1 MTKNRIE
8 QLSRTTVAACLL
20 LALANSAAIGAAP
33 PRERRNFDFDWRF
46 HKGDVA
52 NGQAVGLDTSGWREL
67 NLPHD
72 WSIEGPYSPDHA
84 SGTGF
89 LPGGIG
95 WYRKSFTLPESVP
108 GRKVFIEFDGIY
120 RDSDVWINGEH
131 LGHRPFGYASFEYDL
146 TPHLRSGDETNVL
159 AVKVDHTAEAD
170 SRWYTGSG
178 IYRHVWLSI
187 TDPIHVAHWGTYVT
201 TPVVRASEALVTLET
216 DVRDEGGSG
225 QQVRLVTAFLGPDG
239 RTLLTDEARSA
250 IPAGEAH
257 TFVQQVELE
266 KPKLWDVQEPNIYT
280 AVTRLY
286 VAEKQVD
293 EYRTPFGIRTIRF
306 HPEKGFFLNDRSMK
320 LKGVCLHHDLG
331 ALGAAFA
338 EAPLKRRFEL
348 MKKIGANALRCAH
361 NPMSPEF
368 YDLADR
374 MGFVVMDEAFDEWIG
389 GKRKWV
395 EGWNA
400 GTPSQRG
407 YHEAF
412 EEWSER
418 DLEMMVKRSRNHPS
432 IIMWSI
438 GNEIDYPTDPFSHSR
453 GRDGFVE
460 GTLSANLM
468 TEIGRLLL
476 GTVKRLDPTRPVTL
490 ATADINASNA
500 TGLAEMLDVVGYN
513 YQEQYY
519 ERDHRDYPDRIILG
533 SENGDSIDAWR
544 AVALNEWVAGQF
556 LWTGID
562 FLGES
567 GRFPH
572 RGSNAG
578 LFDYCGYQKPI
589 GYFREALWSEKP
601 MVYAVAWGPTS
612 DDIQLLDW
620 QRGRRRPLAEHW
632 NWNDDSR
639 ERVPVEVYSNCDSV
653 QLFLNGKPQREKRIT
668 DRTKPVLF
676 WTLPN
681 EPGVVEAV
689 GKIAGEVAA
698 RHQLKTAGKPARI
711 QLTTDRSRINADGA
725 DLATVEVVIV
735 DAEGVRV
742 PSASDEIT
750 FAVEGAGELAAVDN
764 PDPRDISPVQA
775 AKRKAYRGRA
785 LAIVRAGNKPGR
797 LTVTATAA
805 GIQAGKTT
813 VVVK

>member
-1 MTKNRIE
+1 MHLNRLGLCFGKTI
-8 QLSRTTVAACLL
+8 AACLL
-20 LALANSAAIGAAP
+20 LVLAATAASAAEL

-46 HKGDVA
+46 HKGDVENA
-52 NGQAVGLDTSGWREL
+52 HAAAFDASGWREL

-72 WSIEGPYSPDHA
+72 WSIEGPYSADHA

-95 WYRKSFTLPESVP
+95 WYRKSFTLPQAMS
-108 GRKVFIEFDGIY
+108 GRKVFVEFDGVY
-120 RDSDVWINGEH
+120 RGSDVWINGEH

-146 TPHLRSGDETNVL
+146 TPHLRFGGEPNVL

-178 IYRHVWLSI
+178 IYRHVWLNV
-187 TDPIHVAHWGTYVT
+187 THPVHVAHWGTYVT
-201 TPVVRASEALVTLET
+201 TPAVRESDALVSIET
-216 DVRDEGGSG
+216 EVRNDGGSDS
-225 QQVRLVTAFLGPDG
+225 QVRLATVFLGPDG
-239 RTLLTDEARSA
+239 RELLADETASA
-250 IPAGEAH
+250 VAANDVH
-257 TFVQQVELE
+257 TFVQQVEIE
-266 KPKLWDVQEPNIYT
+266 EPKRWDIREPNLYT
-280 AVTRLY
+280 AVSRLY
-286 VAEKQVD
+286 VGDRQVD
-293 EYRTPFGIRTIRF
+293 EYRTPFGIRTFRF
-306 HPEKGFFLNDRSMK
+306 HPQDGFSLNGRSMK

-338 EAPLKRRFEL
+338 EAPLRRRFEL
-348 MKKIGANALRCAH
+348 MKKIGANALRASH

-368 YDLADR
+368 YELADE

-407 YHEAF
+407 YHEVF
-412 EEWSER
+412 EEWAER
-418 DLEMMVKRSRNHPS
+418 DIEMMVKRSRNHPS

-438 GNEIDYPTDPFSHSR
+438 GNEIDYPTDPFSHPR

-460 GTLSANLM
+460 GTLSANL
-468 TEIGRLLL
+468 TVEIGRRLLAA
-476 GTVKRLDPTRPVTL
+476 VKRLDPTRPVTL
-490 ATADINASNA
+490 ASADINASNA
-500 TGLAEMLDVVGYN
+500 TGLADMLDVVGYN
-513 YQEQYY
+513 YQEQFY

-533 SENGDSIDAWR
+533 SENGDSVYAWR
-544 AVALNEWVAGQF
+544 AVALNDWVSGQF

-562 FLGES
+562 FWGES

-601 MVYAVAWGPTS
+601 MVYVAARGPTS

-620 QRGRRRPLAEHW
+620 RPGGRGLNEHW
-632 NWNDDSR
+632 NWGDDSR
-639 ERVPVEVYSNCDSV
+639 RRIPVEVYSNCDSV
-653 QLFLNGKPQREKRIT
+653 QLVLNGKPQREKRIT

-689 GKIAGEVAA
+689 GKINGEVAA
-698 RHQLKTAGKPARI
+698 RYQLKTAGEPARI
-711 QLTTDRSRINADGA
+711 ELTPDRDSIHADGA
-725 DLATVEVVIV
+725 DLATVEVVVV
-735 DAEGVRV
+735 DAEGTRV
-742 PSASDEIT
+742 AGASHDIT
-750 FAVEGAGELAAVDN
+750 FAVEGPGELAAVNN
-764 PDPRDISPVQA
+764 PDPRDISPMQSSN
-775 AKRKAYRGRA
+775 RKAYKGRA
-785 LAIVRAGNKPGR
+785 LALVRAGHQKGR
-797 LTVTATAA
+797 VTITATAD
-805 GIQAGKTT
+805 GIQSGKATI
-813 VVVK
+813 VVQ

>member
-1 MTKNRIE
+1 MANNTIE
-8 QLSRTTVAACLL
+8 QSFRATVVAFSL
-20 LALANSAAIGAAP
+20 LALAATTAIGADS
-33 PRERRNFDFDWRF
+33 PRQRRNFDFDWRF
-46 HKGDVA
+46 HKGDVE
-52 NGQAVGLDTSGWREL
+52 NGQAAGLDSNGWREL

-72 WSIEGPYSPDHA
+72 WSIEGPYSADHA

-95 WYRKSFTLPESVP
+95 WYRKSFTLPESLR
-108 GRKVFIEFDGIY
+108 GRKVFIEFDGVY

-146 TPHLRSGDETNVL
+146 TPHLRFGDETNVV
-159 AVKVDHTAEAD
+159 AVKVDHTAQAD

-178 IYRHVWLSI
+178 IYRHVWLNI
-187 TDPIHVAHWGTYVT
+187 TDPVHVAHWGTYVT
-201 TPVVRASEALVTLET
+201 TPVVRESDALVTIET
-216 DVRDEGGSG
+216 EVRNEEDSAR
-225 QQVRLVTAFLGPDG
+225 QVRLVTAFLGPDG
-239 RTLLTDEARSA
+239 RELLADEATGA
-250 IPAGEAH
+250 VAAGESHA
-257 TFVQQVELE
+257 FVQQVELE
-266 KPKLWDVQEPNIYT
+266 NPKLWDIRTPNLYT

-286 VAEKQVD
+286 VGEKQVD
-293 EYRTPFGIRTIRF
+293 EYLTTFGIRTIRF
-306 HPEKGFFLNDRSMK
+306 HPEKGFFLNGRSMK
-320 LKGVCLHHDLG
+320 LKGVCFHHDLG

-348 MKKIGANALRCAH
+348 MKKIGVNALRCAH

-368 YDLADR
+368 YELADR

-395 EGWNA
+395 KGWNA
-400 GTPSQRG
+400 GIPSQRG
-407 YHEAF
+407 YHEVF
-412 EEWSER
+412 EEWSGR

-438 GNEIDYPTDPFSHSR
+438 GNEIDYPTDPFSHPR

-460 GTLSANLM
+460 GTLSANL
-468 TEIGRLLL
+468 TVEIGRRLL
-476 GTVKRLDPTRPVTL
+476 GMVKRLDPTRP
-490 ATADINASNA
+490 ATMGLADINASNA

-533 SENGDSIDAWR
+533 SENGDSIGAWR
-544 AVALNEWVAGQF
+544 AVALNEWVLGQF

-601 MVYAVAWGPTS
+601 MVYAVAWGPTV

-632 NWNDDSR
+632 NWSEDSR
-639 ERVPVEVYSNCDSV
+639 KRIPVEVYSNCDSV
-653 QLFLNGKPQREKRIT
+653 QLLLNGRPQRERRIT
-668 DRTKPVLF
+668 DRTQPVLF

-689 GKIAGEVAA
+689 GKIDGQVVA
-698 RHQLKTAGKPARI
+698 RYQLKTAGKPARI
-711 QLTTDRSRINADGA
+711 QLTPDRNTIPADGA
-725 DLATVEVVIV
+725 DLVTVEVVIV
-735 DAEGVRV
+735 DAEGTRV
-742 PSASDEIT
+742 ASASHNIT
-750 FAVEGAGELAAVDN
+750 FAVEGPGVLAAVDN
-764 PDPRDISPVQA
+764 PDPMDINPVQA
-775 AKRKAYRGRA
+775 AERKAYRGRA
-785 LAIVRAGNKPGR
+785 LAIVRAGSKPGR
-797 LTVTATAA
+797 LTISATAP
-805 GIQAGKTT
+805 GIQAGAAT

>member
-1 MTKNRIE
+1 MYLNTIE
-8 QLSRTTVAACLL
+8 RLSRRTLTVCLL
-20 LALANSAAIGAAP
+20 LALASSAAIGADT

-46 HKGDVA
+46 HKGDVENA
-52 NGQAVGLDTSGWREL
+52 QAVGMDASGWREL

-72 WSIEGPYSPDHA
+72 WSIEGPHSAGLA

-95 WYRKSFTLPESVP
+95 WYRKAFTLPESMN
-108 GRKVFIEFDGIY
+108 GRMVFIEFDGIY

-146 TPHLRSGDETNVL
+146 TPHLKFGDEANVL

-178 IYRHVWLSI
+178 IYRHVWLNV
-187 TDPIHVAHWGTYVT
+187 TDPIHVEHWGTYVT
-201 TPVVRASEALVTLET
+201 TPAVRESDALVTIET
-216 DVRDEGGSG
+216 EVLNESDSDRPVRITTS
-225 QQVRLVTAFLGPDG
+225 FLGPDG
-239 RTLLTDEARSA
+239 AELLSDETTGDIAAS
-250 IPAGEAH
+250 EAH

-266 KPKLWDVQEPNIYT
+266 DPKLWDIDDPNLYT

-286 VAEKQVD
+286 VGDEQVD
-293 EYRTPFGIRTIRF
+293 EYETPFGIRTFRF
-306 HPEKGFFLNDRSMK
+306 HPQKGFSLNGRSMK

-348 MKKIGANALRCAH
+348 MKKIGANALRAAH

-395 EGWNA
+395 KGWNA

-407 YHEAF
+407 YHEVF

-418 DLEMMVKRSRNHPS
+418 DVEMMVKRSRNHPS

-438 GNEIDYPTDPFSHSR
+438 GNEIDYPTDPFSHPR

-460 GTLSANLM
+460 GTLSANL
-468 TEIGRLLL
+468 TVEIGRRLLA
-476 GTVKRLDPTRPVTL
+476 TVKRLDPTRPVTL
-490 ATADINASNA
+490 ASADINASNA
-500 TGLAEMLDVVGYN
+500 TGLADLLDVVGYN
-513 YQEQYY
+513 YQEQFY

-533 SENGDSIDAWR
+533 SENGDSIGAWR
-544 AVALNEWVAGQF
+544 AVALNDWVSGQF

-562 FLGES
+562 FWGES

-601 MVYAVAWGPTS
+601 MVYAVAWGPTT

-632 NWNDDSR
+632 NWSDDSR
-639 ERVPVEVYSNCDSV
+639 QRIPVEVYSNCDSV
-653 QLFLNGKPQREKRIT
+653 QLLLNGQPQREKRIS
-668 DRTKPVLF
+668 DRTEPVLF

-689 GKIAGEVAA
+689 GKIDGKVVA
-698 RHQLKTAGKPARI
+698 RYQLKTASQPARVE
-711 QLTTDRSRINADGA
+711 LTPDRDTIHSDGA
-725 DLATVEVVIV
+725 DLATVEVMIV

-742 PSASDEIT
+742 ANASHNIT
-750 FAVEGAGELAAVDN
+750 FAVEGVGELAAVDN
-764 PDPRDISPVQA
+764 PDPRDINPVQA
-775 AKRKAYRGRA
+775 AERKAYQGRA
-785 LAIVRAGNKPGR
+785 LAIVRAGSRPGR
-797 LTVTATAA
+797 LTITATAA
-805 GIQAGKTT
+805 GIEPGQATI
-813 VVVK
+813 VVK